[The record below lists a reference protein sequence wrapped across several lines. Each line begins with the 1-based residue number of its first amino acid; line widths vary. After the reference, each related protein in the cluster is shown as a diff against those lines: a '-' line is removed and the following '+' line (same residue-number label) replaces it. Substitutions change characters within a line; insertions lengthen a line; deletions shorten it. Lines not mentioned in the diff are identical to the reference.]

1 MSPPPDGG
9 ARQPSVAPSLEV
21 IDLTMQFGNFVAL
34 QNTHLT
40 VGAGEFHALL
50 GENGAGKSTFVKCVI
65 GYQQP
70 TSGQILYNGREAR
83 FSSTREAHAAGI
95 GMVYQQFTLV
105 PNMTV
110 AENLVLV
117 RDVVPKVVNWRKELA
132 HLGDFMDRQP
142 FQVPLKSPVR
152 SLSAGQKQKLE
163 ILKQLYLDRK
173 LLFLDEPTSVLTPAE
188 ADEVLGLLHD
198 KTRRKELTVL
208 IITHKFRE
216 VTGFC
221 DAVTVLRRGQ
231 FSGSGKV
238 SELTTDE
245 MAAMMIGSE
254 KLTEAAPRDA
264 SVTRRPRLVI
274 KDLHANDDTGA
285 PMLAGVNLTVHTGE
299 IVGIAG
305 VSGNGQSHLVEC
317 LAGQRPVSAGS
328 IEVHG
333 TTYKPVRKQI
343 RTGKVRILPEVP
355 LHSACA
361 PDMSVGDNM
370 AMPDFDIPP
379 IARAKTFVSRV
390 AVRAKARRLIG
401 LFSVSTPSST
411 APIRNLS
418 GGNVQR
424 AVLARELSDACEVLI
439 TANPCFGLDFMATA
453 DIRAKIIDSRNAG
466 AAVLLVSSDLDE
478 LLEVSDR
485 LCVMFDGQI
494 VYETPTAEA
503 DITTIGKHM
512 AGHAA
517 ARGA

>member
-1 MSPPPDGG
+1 
-9 ARQPSVAPSLEV
+9 V
-21 IDLTMQFGNFVAL
+21 IDLTMRFGNFVAL
-34 QNTHLT
+34 QDAQLKI
-40 VGAGEFHALL
+40 GPGEFHALL

-70 TSGQILYNGREAR
+70 TSGQILYNRREVA
-83 FSSTREAHAAGI
+83 FGSTREAHAAGI

-117 RDVVPKVVNWRKELA
+117 RNLVPKVVNWRKELA
-132 HLGDFMDRQP
+132 DLSDFMDQQP
-142 FQVPLKSPVR
+142 FQVPLKIPVR

-163 ILKQLYLDRK
+163 ILKQLYLNRK
-173 LLFLDEPTSVLTPAE
+173 LLFLDEPTSVLTPTE
-188 ADEVLGLLHD
+188 ADEVLGLLHE
-198 KTRRKELTVL
+198 KTRRQELTIL

-221 DAVTVLRRGQ
+221 DAVTVLRRGC
-231 FSGSGKV
+231 FAGHGKV
-238 SELTTDE
+238 RDLSIDE
-245 MAAMMIGSE
+245 MAAMMIGTE

-264 SVTRRPRLVI
+264 SVVKQPRLVI
-274 KDLHANDDTGA
+274 KDLYANDDTGA
-285 PMLAGVNLTVHTGE
+285 AMLAGINLTVHTGE

-305 VSGNGQSHLVEC
+305 VSGNGQLQLVEC
-317 LAGQRPVSAGS
+317 LAGQRAIAAGS
-328 IEVHG
+328 IAVRG
-333 TTYKPVRKQI
+333 GTYKPIRKQI
-343 RTGKVRILPEVP
+343 RESKVRILPEVP
-355 LHSACA
+355 LHNACA

-370 AMPDFDIPP
+370 AMSDFDVPP
-379 IARAKTFVSRV
+379 IARAKAFVSRA
-390 AVRAKARRLIG
+390 AVKDKAERLIG
-401 LFSVSTPSST
+401 MFSVKTPSATS
-411 APIRNLS
+411 PIRNLS

-424 AVLARELSDACEVLI
+424 AVLARELSDACDVLI

-453 DIRAKIIDSRNAG
+453 DIRAKLIDSRNAG

-494 VYETPTAEA
+494 VYETTTAEA

-512 AGHAA
+512 AG
-517 ARGA
+517 RGG